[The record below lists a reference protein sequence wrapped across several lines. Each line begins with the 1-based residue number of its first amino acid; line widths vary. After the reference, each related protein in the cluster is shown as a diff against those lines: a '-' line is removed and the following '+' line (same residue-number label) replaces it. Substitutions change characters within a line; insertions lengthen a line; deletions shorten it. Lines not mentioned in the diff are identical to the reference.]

1 MTWRSTDAL
10 YDTALPIGTI
20 DLAVS
25 CVGNMRPAP
34 TWEEFFGLHW
44 DDDAMRRE
52 NGEIT
57 ARIAE
62 AAKRAGAKRF
72 AYVSV
77 CSASKWAYG
86 GALMGYIDGKEE
98 GEKAVLRLYGDD
110 NSCFVGPSL
119 MYGGERFSAFGKV
132 YAAVG
137 ASPPL
142 RAQTKFFKALKQL
155 AASGY
160 QPADAVG
167 EVATLPPADVS
178 AVATAVAAGLLGTVP
193 ESMRQAHADQQRYE
207 AQIRL
212 KAGLPEEPIYTT
224 LYMDGTEQINEVAR
238 SEAGAPATLAA
249 AVQAMERDA
258 TGTDADAVVTMPAS
272 AAPVGADDA
281 PLQSPS
287 AFGKPFE
294 GATMGWKPFLW
305 PWPPGIALVGF
316 FAGAILAN
324 QNGLSS

>member
-1 MTWRSTDAL
+1 MMQISPNESFWHGIDVEIQLFGPESCC
-10 YDTALPIGTI
+10 DT
-20 DLAVS
+20 
-25 CVGNMRPAP
+25 
-34 TWEEFFGLHW
+34 
-44 DDDAMRRE
+44 
-52 NGEIT
+52 
-57 ARIAE
+57 
-62 AAKRAGAKRF
+62 KRGF
-72 AYVSV
+72 VLQD
-77 CSASKWAYG
+77 G
-86 GALMGYIDGKEE
+86 GASPPSRGMRLLPLSFPD
-98 GEKAVLRLYGDD
+98 VL
-110 NSCFVGPSL
+110 
-119 MYGGERFSAFGKV
+119 
-132 YAAVG
+132 G

-224 LYMDGTEQINEVAR
+224 LYIDGTEQINEVAR

-258 TGTDADAVVTMPAS
+258 TGTDEDAVVTMPAS
-272 AAPVGADDA
+272 AAPAGADEA